1 MANPKNFFDYICI
14 GAGSG
19 GIASANKAAQQGAK
33 VALIEPKALGGT
45 CVNLGCV
52 PKKIMWYA
60 AQLQESIQAFAP
72 DYGFDVKLHGLDWQK
87 LKQSRQAYIE
97 RIHGFYDT
105 LLMKHQITHVQG
117 YAKFVD
123 KQTIVVDGQ
132 FYSAPHITV
141 AVGAA
146 PTRPSIEGQALGL
159 DSNGFF
165 ALEQQPKRVAVVG
178 AGYIA
183 VELASLLLGLG
194 SETHLIMRKGYPLRQ
209 FDAMLGQTMV
219 QQFAKQGMHLH
230 PNVQCEQVIKEKDNS
245 LTLALS
251 DQSRIHVDC
260 VIWAIGRQPATDSL
274 HLSEVGVKLN
284 AEGKV
289 EADAYHNTS
298 VDGIY
303 AVGDI
308 VAGSAELTPVAVKSG
323 RQLAMRLFGRQ
334 THSPIE
340 QKWVPTVVFSHPPA
354 GSVGLSQA
362 AAEESYGVDQVKVYT
377 SQFTSMLSGVTTHR
391 QQTYLKLV
399 CVGAEQRVVGL
410 HGLGTGMDE
419 ILQGFA
425 VAVKLGATKADFDST
440 LAIHPTSAEEFVLM
454 T

>member
-1 MANPKNFFDYICI
+1 MSTHKNYFDYICI

-33 VALIEPKALGGT
+33 VALIEPLALGGT
-45 CVNLGCV
+45 CVNVGCV

-60 AQLQESIQAFAP
+60 AQIQESIQAFAP
-72 DYGFDVKLHGLDWQK
+72 DYGFDVTLNGLNWQK
-87 LKQSRQAYIE
+87 LVAARQAYIE
-97 RIHGFYDT
+97 RIHRFYDR
-105 LLMKHQITHVQG
+105 LLVKYQMTHVQG

-123 KQTIVVDGQ
+123 QQTLVVNGEL
-132 FYSAPHITV
+132 YSAPHITI
-141 AVGAA
+141 AVGAT

-165 ALEQQPKRVAVVG
+165 ALEEQPKRVAVVG

-194 SETHLIMRKGYPLRQ
+194 SETHLIMRHEHPLRQ

-219 QQFAKQGMHLH
+219 QHFKKQGMHLH
-230 PNVQCEQVIKEKDNS
+230 SSVQCHRVIKEPDDS
-245 LTLALS
+245 LMLS
-251 DQSRIHVDC
+251 MSDGSMIHVDC
-260 VIWAIGRQPATDSL
+260 VIWAIGRQPVVESL
-274 HLSEVGVKLN
+274 DLSTVGVQLDS
-284 AEGKV
+284 AGKIEV
-289 EADAYHNTS
+289 DAYNNTS
-298 VDGIY
+298 IEGIY

-323 RQLAMRLFGRQ
+323 RQLALRLFGGQ
-334 THSPIE
+334 TQMPIDH
-340 QKWVPTVVFSHPPA
+340 QWVPTVVFSHPPA
-354 GSVGLSQA
+354 GSIGLSQA
-362 AAEESYGVDQVKVYT
+362 AAETTYGRDQVKVYT
-377 SQFTSMLSGVTTHR
+377 SQFNSMLSGVTTHP
-391 QQTYLKLV
+391 QPTNLKLI
-399 CVGAEQRVVGL
+399 CVGAEQRIVGL

-425 VAVKLGATKADFDST
+425 VALKLGATKADFDST